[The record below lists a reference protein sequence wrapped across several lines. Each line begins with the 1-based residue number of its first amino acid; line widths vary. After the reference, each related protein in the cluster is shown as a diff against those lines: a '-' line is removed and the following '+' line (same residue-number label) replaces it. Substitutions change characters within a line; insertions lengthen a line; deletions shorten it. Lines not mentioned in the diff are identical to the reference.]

1 MLRKRIQSWLTLT
14 AARRRIVASPLPPDL
29 KREITRT
36 AKTLLCRPAHRF
48 ANPASVVGAQISY
61 VEPTQLRYLFE
72 EIFVGAPY
80 FFHSATDQPVIID
93 CGSNIGMSV
102 LFFKKLYPA
111 ARVAAFE
118 PDPATFE
125 LLKKNVTQNGLEHV
139 ELHRCALGERDE
151 TADFYRSRE
160 AGGLMMSLMK
170 ERMDGVKLSV
180 PVRRLSQ
187 FIDAEID
194 LLKLDVEGAE
204 DQVLGDLAASGKLAR
219 IRQIHLE
226 YHHHIVAG
234 MDRLGAILALL
245 EQGGFGY
252 QLLAKCEKWA
262 TPGAF
267 QDVAI
272 YAYRKNA

>member
-1 MLRKRIQSWLTLT
+1 MLRKRIQTWLRLT
-14 AARRRIVASPLPPDL
+14 AARRQIAASTLPQGLKKEIV
-29 KREITRT
+29 RT
-36 AKTLLCRPAHRF
+36 AEKLLCRPAHRF
-48 ANPASVVGAQISY
+48 ANPASVVGARISY
-61 VEPTQLRYLFE
+61 AEPTQLRYLFE

-80 FFHSATDQPVIID
+80 FFRAATDRPVIID

-102 LFFKKLYPA
+102 LFFKKLYPT

-125 LLKKNVTQNGLEHV
+125 LLKKNVVENGIEHV
-139 ELHRCALGERDE
+139 ELHQCALGDRDG
-151 TADFYRSRE
+151 TADFYRSKE

-170 ERMDGVKLSV
+170 ERMSGVKVTV

-187 FIDAEID
+187 FVGTEVD

-204 DQVLGDLAASGKLAR
+204 DQVLNDLVATGKLAR

-226 YHHHIVAG
+226 YHHHIVADI
-234 MDRLGAILALL
+234 DRLGSLLTLL

-252 QLLAKCEKWA
+252 QLSATCEKWG
-262 TPGAF
+262 TPAAF
-267 QDVAI
+267 QDIGI
-272 YAYRKNA
+272 YAYRKSA